1 MKLTLYHGSENIID
15 KPSLDKGKVN
25 NDYGRGFYCCKD
37 NELAKEWA
45 CKKGNDGY
53 VNKYELELKGLKV
66 LDLQEEKYN
75 VLHWIALLLEN
86 RKLTISSSIADI
98 ASYYLHMNYLIDVSK
113 YDVIIGYRADDSYF
127 AYAEAFISNSLPLNC
142 LKKSL
147 MLGNL
152 GIQVVLVSNKAFDN
166 LEYINSELVDKDIY
180 FSRFYNRDKKAR
192 KIYKNEIKNVTSLI
206 NDTFIMDIIRNGG
219 LNND

>member
-127 AYAEAFISNSLPLNC
+127 AYAEAFISNSLPLNS

>member
-98 ASYYLHMNYLIDVSK
+98 ASYYLHMNYLLDVSK

-127 AYAEAFISNSLPLNC
+127 AYAEAFISNSLPLNS
-142 LKKSL
+142 LKKTL

-180 FSRFYNRDKKAR
+180 FSKFYNRDKKAR
-192 KIYKNEIKNVTSLI
+192 EIYKNEIKNVTSLI

>member
-127 AYAEAFISNSLPLNC
+127 AYAEAFISNSLPLNS

-152 GIQVVLVSNKAFDN
+152 GIQVVLVSNKAFNN

-180 FSRFYNRDKKAR
+180 FSRFYNRQRNRNCTKRILLKSIR
-192 KIYKNEIKNVTSLI
+192 GCLSLCTSH
-206 NDTFIMDIIRNGG
+206 
-219 LNND
+219 

>member
-98 ASYYLHMNYLIDVSK
+98 ASYYLHMNYLIDISK

-127 AYAEAFISNSLPLNC
+127 AYAEAFISNSLPLNS

>member
-15 KPSLDKGKVN
+15 KPSLDKGKAN
-25 NDYGRGFYCCKD
+25 NDYGRGFYFCKD

-86 RKLTISSSIADI
+86 RKLTISSSIADV

-127 AYAEAFISNSLPLNC
+127 AYAEAFISNSLPLNS

-152 GIQVVLVSNKAFDN
+152 GIQVVLVSNKAFEN
-166 LEYINSELVDKDIY
+166 LKYINSELVDKDIY
-180 FSRFYNRDKKAR
+180 FSKFYNRDKKAR
-192 KIYKNEIKNVTSLI
+192 ETYKNEIRNVTSLI
-206 NDTFIMDIIRNGG
+206 NDIFIMDIIRNGG

>member
-25 NDYGRGFYCCKD
+25 NDYGRGFYCCKE

-127 AYAEAFISNSLPLNC
+127 AYAEAFISNSLPLNS

>member
-15 KPSLDKGKVN
+15 KPSLDKGKAN

-127 AYAEAFISNSLPLNC
+127 AYAEAFISNSLPLNS

>member
-127 AYAEAFISNSLPLNC
+127 AYAEAFISNSLPLNS

-180 FSRFYNRDKKAR
+180 FSKFYNRDKKAR

>member
-127 AYAEAFISNSLPLNC
+127 AYAEAFISNSLPLNS
-142 LKKSL
+142 LNKSL